1 MYSYTTGNWTVS
13 DDYLDTVT
21 ELGGV
26 VIPVLD
32 FAKDYAKV
40 TNDTTEATIKNTTGA
55 SISSSEKF
63 RFGSTAVKNVYA
75 GTSVDAS
82 SQLPSKAG
90 VQTLVELSETYR
102 AVNSVSGGEYEIPCT
117 ARLVM
122 RIPTS
127 QPVKNAI
134 IVDLIVRLISSLY
147 SSTSPSRDY
156 ANMDVL
162 FNLVKGALLPE
173 GV

>member
-13 DDYLDTVT
+13 DDYTDTVT

-26 VIPVLD
+26 VTPILDFSKD
-32 FAKDYAKV
+32 FAKV
-40 TNDTTEATIKNTTGA
+40 SNDVTEAVIKNTTGA
-55 SISSSEKF
+55 SISSSEKI
-63 RFGSTAVKNVYA
+63 RYGSTPVKNVYA

-82 SQLPSKAG
+82 AQLPSKAG
-90 VQTLVELSETYR
+90 VQTLIELSETYR
-102 AVNSVSGGEYEIPCT
+102 AVNSVSGLEYEIPCV

-127 QPVKNAI
+127 QPVKNTI
-134 IVDLIVRLISSLY
+134 IVDLIVRLLSAMY
-147 SSTSPSRDY
+147 SSTAANRDY

>member
-1 MYSYTTGNWTVS
+1 MTNYTTGNWTVS
-13 DDYLDTVT
+13 DDYADTVVDLASVT
-21 ELGGV
+21 TPILNYAK
-26 VIPVLD
+26 D
-32 FAKDYAKV
+32 FAKITDGV
-40 TNDTTEATIKNTTGA
+40 TEASIKNTTGA

-63 RFGSTAVKNVYA
+63 RFGSTPVKNVYT
-75 GTSVDAS
+75 GTNTDIT

-90 VQTLVELSETYR
+90 VQTLIELSETYR
-102 AVNSVSGGEYEIPCT
+102 AVNSVSGIEYEIPCV

-134 IVDLIVRLISSLY
+134 IVDLIGRLITSLY
-147 SSTSPSRDY
+147 SDTSKTRDFQ
-156 ANMDVL
+156 NMDVL

>member
-1 MYSYTTGNWTVS
+1 MNSYQSGNWIVS
-13 DDYLDTVT
+13 DDYTDTITGSALVS
-21 ELGGV
+21 V
-26 VIPVLD
+26 PVLD
-32 FAKDYAKV
+32 FAHDFAKIKDDV
-40 TNDTTEATIKNTTGA
+40 TEASIKNITGA
-55 SISSSEKF
+55 SISSSEKL
-63 RFGSTAVKNVYA
+63 RFGSTVVKNIYA
-75 GTSVDAS
+75 GTSVDMS

-90 VQTLVELSETYR
+90 VQTLIELSETYR

-117 ARLVM
+117 ARIVM

-134 IVDLIVRLISSLY
+134 IVDLIERLISALY
-147 SSTSPSRDY
+147 SNASSTRDS
-156 ANMDVL
+156 ASMDVE